1 MLASLGVTVNV
12 AGLNIPKSLKDTG
25 LVRTLLSKKA
35 AFSMSVMLSGKVTLA
50 MNSERKALFLM
61 IVMNSGKVSL
71 VRPLARKA

>member
-35 AFSMSVMLSGKVTLA
+35 AFSMSVMLSGKVSLGWSSACLLA
-50 MNSERKALFLM
+50 
-61 IVMNSGKVSL
+61 
-71 VRPLARKA
+71 